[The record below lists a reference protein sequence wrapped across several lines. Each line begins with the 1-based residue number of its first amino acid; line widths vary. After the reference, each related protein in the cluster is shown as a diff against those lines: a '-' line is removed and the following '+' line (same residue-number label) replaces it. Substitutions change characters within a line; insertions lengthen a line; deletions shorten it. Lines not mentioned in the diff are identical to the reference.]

1 MTGFVIERFSTG
13 RMVADHEALYRR
25 VVTERSQSDGRTR
38 GEDTPLDAER
48 GERAGLVRHDRVS
61 VADSSRPRWLLGW
74 RAKLARNEPAAT
86 SAASVRRIGDWRP
99 PIGGPTRINQDRPA
113 RSARRADDGRAPRRS
128 PRGG

>member
-25 VVTERSQSDGRTR
+25 VVTERSQSDGRTGGR
-38 GEDTPLDAER
+38 TRPWTLSEESEPVSSATIACQSRTPH
-48 GERAGLVRHDRVS
+48 GPVG
-61 VADSSRPRWLLGW
+61 LGW